1 MNSNPGPLPANR
13 RLHPVSILY
22 FLIHSGKELA
32 GLLPL
37 IPFCIFLIHRVF
49 GKEIDRIVLTACV
62 IAAAAVMLIV
72 FAWLRWRRFVY
83 RVEDGVLYMEHGLW
97 VRRKLWITKER
108 IQSLN
113 ITVSLYDRMFGLVR
127 LEMETS
133 GGEDEPEAV
142 LSSISAAEAA
152 RIQREIGMAN
162 PEKAAS
168 ETSGDSLVHADQPNA
183 TPLNSMRLSLGQTL
197 ILSTTSGKFSI
208 LWMVIVGEA

>member
-133 GGEDEPEAV
+133 GVKMSRRPCSVRFLPRKPPGFSER
-142 LSSISAAEAA
+142 SAWQTRRKRRPKRPA
-152 RIQREIGMAN
+152 I
-162 PEKAAS
+162 PS
-168 ETSGDSLVHADQPNA
+168 F
-183 TPLNSMRLSLGQTL
+183 TL
-197 ILSTTSGKFSI
+197 ISRTL
-208 LWMVIVGEA
+208 LP